1 MSSTLRHQKPPG
13 VALRADDGGAIGS
26 RTHRQPRQTED
37 LRMRGRDPL
46 RVGAG
51 WVNLVVR
58 QVVIQIHRQ
67 NRPTTGA

>member
-1 MSSTLRHQKPPG
+1 
-13 VALRADDGGAIGS
+13 
-26 RTHRQPRQTED
+26 
-37 LRMRGRDPL
+37 MRGRDPL